1 MYRNLEEAKDGAMCV
16 LGGVQPRD
24 SNKFKNRGWKQESQG
39 PEVGKVQSRRQD
51 NVLRCAAVF
60 VVVVQSLSCVQLF
73 PTLWAAARQA
83 FLSFTISQSLPRF
96 TSVESVMLSNHVI
109 L

>member
-39 PEVGKVQSRRQD
+39 PEVGKVQSRRPD

-73 PTLWAAARQA
+73 CHPMDCSPLGSSLHGISPAKILDWVAI
-83 FLSFTISQSLPRF
+83 SFSRGS
-96 TSVESVMLSNHVI
+96 S
-109 L
+109 